1 MTADTL
7 IAAASPTT
15 LAALSIDL
23 ELACKGDE
31 AGEVERLRR
40 RVCDALIAIVGEEQA
55 DAMLDAAAA
64 ARR

>member
-15 LAALSIDL
+15 LAALAIDL
-23 ELACKGDE
+23 ELACKGDK
-31 AGEVERLRR
+31 AAEVERLRR

-55 DAMLDAAAA
+55 DAMLDAAATA
-64 ARR
+64 HR